1 MAENTYEYECM
12 RAELL
17 GIEKP
22 DYEEFMKN
30 RPPEAERKEVEEDEI
45 DTENMKVID
54 SDQEGMRRVSGGLD
68 ELNSILKRTQSK
80 INKFKATCGPIT
92 NLIRIKMSSRSGSV
106 CSLDAEDGQSSA
118 GPSSI
123 DAGNDSCTT
132 KAEPDSINEGKD
144 SPESSENAEPVKK
157 SELRNALDYDINKL
171 DDLIDKAEHAQ
182 YSMAHQSKQMKKFLK

>member
-22 DYEEFMKN
+22 DYEEYMKN
-30 RPPEAERKEVEEDEI
+30 RPPEAERKEVEEDET
-45 DTENMKVID
+45 DSENMKVID
-54 SDQEGMRRVSGGLD
+54 SDQEGMRRMSGGLD

-92 NLIRIKMSSRSGSV
+92 NLIRIKMSSRSGSA
-106 CSLDAEDGQSSA
+106 CSLDEDRQSDA
-118 GPSSI
+118 GPSS
-123 DAGNDSCTT
+123 NDPSHYSCAT
-132 KAEPDSINEGKD
+132 KTEPDSVREKTVAT
-144 SPESSENAEPVKK
+144 ESTDETVPVKK

-171 DDLIDKAEHAQ
+171 DGLIEKAENAQ
-182 YSMAHQSKQMKKFLK
+182 YSMAHQSKEIKKFLK